1 MSVIDL
7 SKLLSKYKKGWLALT
22 PDNRNLIATGK
33 TLDEVLKKAKKRGV
47 GNPSVL
53 KAASIDHLMVG

>member
-7 SKLLSKYKKGWLALT
+7 SKLLSRYKKGWLALS
-22 PDNRNLIATGK
+22 PDNRHLIATGK
-33 TLDEVLKKAKKRGV
+33 TLDEVLEKAKKKGV

-53 KAASIDHLMVG
+53 KATPIDHLMVG